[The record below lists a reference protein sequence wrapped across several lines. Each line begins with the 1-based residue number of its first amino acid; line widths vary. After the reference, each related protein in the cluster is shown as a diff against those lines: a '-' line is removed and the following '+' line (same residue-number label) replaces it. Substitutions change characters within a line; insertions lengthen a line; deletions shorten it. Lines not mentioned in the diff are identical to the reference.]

1 VSDRNK
7 KVPTHEEIALRAYEI
22 YLKRG
27 GESGRELNDWLAA
40 EKERTAS
47 HHTDAHEP
55 TVPDVTPMRKRTAD
69 VKRRSQ
75 RSVS

>member
-27 GESGRELNDWLAA
+27 GGSGGELNDWLAA

-47 HHTDAHEP
+47 HQTDVHEP
-55 TVPDVTPMRKRTAD
+55 TVPDVTPMRKRSTAS
-69 VKRRSQ
+69 KR
-75 RSVS
+75 